1 MRSVMMK
8 IIVLTLFLIQS
19 LIYSSAKTVEAQQL
33 RKPANKENKQAEAQV
48 RMDKWETDSN
58 TILKIISGLRNIE
71 PEDPNDSNLQR
82 EHKAK
87 LRKKKY
93 NKELKR
99 IKKEYYNKPFSL
111 QAVMVEDVKPET
123 RLNKTGRKKQ
133 AEMERAFRTGHPYRD
148 YLAVQFAKN
157 RYKYEVETGNY
168 EIYFVI
174 PVPESGGYST
184 YSHGIK
190 KTEAADRISYTED
203 SFNVNIILVVKSKIK
218 ALQYSKEDVVSL
230 TGKIKNIKH
239 GYTFMDEYVTIRL
252 VE

>member
-1 MRSVMMK
+1 MRSGMIK
-8 IIVLTLFLIQS
+8 ITILTLFLIQS
-19 LIYSSAKTVEAQQL
+19 LIYSSTKTVEAQQ
-33 RKPANKENKQAEAQV
+33 PDKQSNVESRQAGEQE

-58 TILKIISGLRNIE
+58 TILKIVSGLRNIE

-87 LRKKKY
+87 LRKIKY

-123 RLNKTGRKKQ
+123 RLNKTGKKKK

-157 RYKYEVETGNY
+157 LYKYEVQTGNY
-168 EIYFVI
+168 EIHFLI
-174 PVPESGGYST
+174 PIPESDGYSS

-190 KTEAADRISYTED
+190 KSEEEDNNTDNED
-203 SFNVNIILVVKSKIK
+203 SFNVKIILVVKSKTK
-218 ALQYSKEDVVSL
+218 ALQYSREDVVSL

-239 GYTFMDEYVTIRL
+239 GYTFMDEYVTIQL